1 MANHPLTVYLRG
13 HYAGG
18 HTALR
23 RLREQATS
31 DPTNDRR
38 TFLSALAAEIELV
51 LDGSGHQLDAN
62 SSGNRSCRSSQSSA
76 GATKRSKR

>member
-13 HYAGG
+13 HYVGG

-31 DPTNDRR
+31 NPTNDRR
-38 TFLSALAAEIELV
+38 TFLARSPLRL
-51 LDGSGHQLDAN
+51 N
-62 SSGNRSCRSSQSSA
+62 SSVMAAGISSTSTAREPVLQVVP
-76 GATKRSKR
+76 